1 MTVFLRILRQLLL
14 ILVGYAAAAIV
25 ASAFLHLIFLTSA
38 GFDADEAPVLV
49 MGSVVFSIPFVALF
63 TAYFAFLPAVVAIGI
78 GEVLGARDWLYY
90 SIAGGVVGAC
100 VIALFWYYVPPSLDL
115 EPGAIAHRDPLVENP
130 YVLSTIIGAGVL
142 GGIAY
147 WAVAGRLAGSW
158 KSRPTLPAR

>member
-1 MTVFLRILRQLLL
+1 
-14 ILVGYAAAAIV
+14 
-25 ASAFLHLIFLTSA
+25 
-38 GFDADEAPVLV
+38 
-49 MGSVVFSIPFVALF
+49 
-63 TAYFAFLPAVVAIGI
+63 
-78 GEVLGARDWLYY
+78 
-90 SIAGGVVGAC
+90 
-100 VIALFWYYVPPSLDL
+100 VPPSLDL